1 MKSTDLVDVA
11 SIPGM
16 AELARAGTIDP
27 DPAALALAR
36 AVLDAALAADVDP
49 PQPGARRGSA
59 RRWALRGL
67 AVAAAVALVPLGRIA
82 LDAAQPDLARVA
94 VAADGSLQCSG
105 EGYATPIDPRDSDL
119 RLLPSSLPQG
129 WALQRIA
136 ARWEASHDPAAC
148 RVPALSLLRTDAQRV
163 VTAVASVYGPFADV
177 DATGFLGSR
186 TNVEVADTDGLLLD
200 WDNGKSLRWIWN
212 DHGHTWLMEAQGLT
226 RTEGA
231 TLAEA
236 ISTDPSSATWQ
247 PTGDD
252 LDLRVVAQRPGPP
265 PRYRPARLAW
275 YVDLVGPDGQT
286 AHYAVTYEPKHPTPA
301 LEDAWLGVRVN
312 AEGTEARISRPDADG
327 GADQLTIWW
336 DGLTISAGPGAQ
348 FTQADGPV
356 EPVPYPAIAAIV
368 DALAPAPADDPR
380 LTTYALDEHTE
391 PHP

>member
-1 MKSTDLVDVA
+1 MNCTDLVDVA

-27 DPAALALAR
+27 DPAALVRAR
-36 AVLDAALAADVDP
+36 AMLDAAALAADADL
-49 PQPGARRGSA
+49 PQLPAHRGAA

-67 AVAAAVALVPLGRIA
+67 AVAAVVALVPIGRIA
-82 LDAAQPDLARVA
+82 LDAAQPGLARVA
-94 VAADGSLQCSG
+94 VAADGSLHCSG
-105 EGYATPIDPRDSDL
+105 EGYATPIDPRDADL
-119 RLLPSSLPQG
+119 RLLPSTLPQG
-129 WALQRIA
+129 WALQTIA

-148 RVPALSLLRTDAQRV
+148 RVPALSLLRTDPQRV

-200 WDNGKSLRWIWN
+200 WDNGKSLRWIWT

-226 RTEGA
+226 PTEGA

-236 ISTDPSSATWQ
+236 ISTDASSATWQ

-252 LDLRVVAQRPGPP
+252 LDLQVVAQRPGPP
-265 PRYRPARLAW
+265 PAHHPARLAW

-286 AHYAVTYEPKHPTPA
+286 AHYAVTYQPKHPTPA
-301 LEDAWLGVRVN
+301 LEDVWLGVRIN
-312 AEGTEARISRPDADG
+312 AQGTEARISHPDAEG
-327 GADQLTIWW
+327 DQLTIWR

-356 EPVPYPAIAAIV
+356 ETVPYPNIAAIV

-380 LTTYALDEHTE
+380 LTTYALNEHTE

>member
-16 AELARAGTIDP
+16 AELRRAGTIDP
-27 DPAALALAR
+27 DPAAVAR
-36 AVLDAALAADVDP
+36 ARAILDAALVEDADR
-49 PQPGARRGSA
+49 PQPPAQGPSA

-67 AVAAAVALVPLGRIA
+67 AVAAAVALVPIGRIA
-82 LDAAQPDLARVA
+82 LDTAQPGLARVA

-105 EGYATPIDPRDSDL
+105 EGYATPIDPRDADL

-148 RVPALSLLRTDAQRV
+148 RVPALSVLRTDPQRV

-200 WDNGKSLRWIWN
+200 WEDGKFLRWIWT
-212 DHGHTWLMEAQGLT
+212 DHGHTWLMEAQGLN

-247 PTGDD
+247 PNGDD
-252 LDLRVVAQRPGPP
+252 LDLQVVAERPGPP
-265 PRYRPARLAW
+265 PAYHPARLAW
-275 YVDLVGPDGQT
+275 YVDLLGPDGQT
-286 AHYAVTYEPKHPTPA
+286 AHYAVTYQPKHPTPA
-301 LEDAWLGVRVN
+301 LEAAWLGVQVN

-327 GADQLTIWW
+327 EGDQLTIWR

-348 FTQADGPV
+348 FTQADGPA
-356 EPVPYPAIAAIV
+356 EPVPYPTIAAIV